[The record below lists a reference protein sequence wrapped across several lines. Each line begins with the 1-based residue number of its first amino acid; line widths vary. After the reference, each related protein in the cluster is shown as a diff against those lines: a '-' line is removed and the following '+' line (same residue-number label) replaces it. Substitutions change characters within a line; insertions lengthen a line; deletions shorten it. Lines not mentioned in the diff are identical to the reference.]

1 MLEKDFALSDDD
13 HLAEFTT
20 NVNDVLAGTKSKVFK
35 GFQMVF
41 IPMLTGQHYY
51 LLFFNLKTREIFI
64 IDNVEGVA
72 GLERYHGNMEKM
84 VSLCRFIF
92 MWLP

>member
-1 MLEKDFALSDDD
+1 M
-13 HLAEFTT
+13 
-20 NVNDVLAGTKSKVFK
+20 NDVLAGIESKVFK

-41 IPMLTGQHYY
+41 IPMLTRKHYY

-64 IDNVEGVA
+64 IDNVEGAA

-84 VSLCRFIF
+84 ISTFCRYLSQMHPKIASK
-92 MWLP
+92 LRNTEPV